1 MDWFWW
7 IFKRNV
13 IISRKKLKIERKM
26 YKYKEKTYKILHF
39 SKSKSR
45 KSRVWYNSIV
55 YEQIESGLVFTRE
68 EKDFYSKFEKVWVKI
83 KTFGFMI

>member
-1 MDWFWW
+1 
-7 IFKRNV
+7 
-13 IISRKKLKIERKM
+13 M

-68 EKDFYSKFEKVWVKI
+68 EKDFYSKFKKV
-83 KTFGFMI
+83 